1 MLKGLVTM
9 SAIEVERL
17 AVIQRV
23 QEGRLTQVKAAE
35 LLGLSSRQLRRLQ
48 VAHGRLGPSG
58 LVSKRRGRPSNN
70 AMASGLAEAAMAL
83 VRERYADFGPT
94 LAAEKLA
101 ELHSLRVSR
110 ETLRKWMVAAGLW
123 TSRRARAVQVH
134 QPRSRRECLG
144 ELVQI
149 DGSEHPWFEDRGQ
162 PCTLLVFVDDATSR
176 LMELRFVAS
185 ESTFDY
191 FESTKAYLRRHG
203 KPTAFYSDKHSIF
216 RVAREG
222 TTGRGAGISQFGRAL
237 GQLGIDI
244 ICANTAQAKGRV
256 ERMNRTLQDRL
267 VKELRLRGICNTSD
281 GNAFL
286 PAFTEDFNRRFARPA
301 RNPLDAHRPL
311 QDGESLEQIFAWRE
325 TRTMSRDLVV
335 HYKRTT
341 YLVQAT
347 QETRRLAGSKRQVEV
362 LESADG
368 QIEIQHQGRSL
379 PYLIYGQQ
387 PSISPGEIVE
397 NKRLG
402 AALSAIQASHDLRDA
417 KRLASRRTTLRQKDA
432 IQRARAE
439 AALPP
444 VPTTP
449 TTLHPVA
456 AYMADFAEEQRLKRK
471 RHNDVTN
478 ERKRQRQVAASLART
493 VDQPLPDR
501 TFLLSQEADIST

>member
-9 SAIEVERL
+9 SASEVERL

-48 VAHGRLGPSG
+48 IAHRRLGAGG

-70 AMASGLAEAAMAL
+70 AIGAGVAEAALAL

-94 LAAEKLA
+94 LAVEKLA
-101 ELHSLRVSR
+101 ELHGLHVSR
-110 ETLRKWMVAAGLW
+110 ETLRKWMIAAGLW
-123 TSRRARAVQVH
+123 TSRRDRAVQIH
-134 QPRSRRECLG
+134 QPRSRRECFG

-149 DGSEHPWFEDRGQ
+149 DGSEHPWFEDRGP
-162 PCTLLVFVDDATSR
+162 PCTLLVFVDDATGR
-176 LMELRFVAS
+176 LMELRFVVS
-185 ESTFDY
+185 ESAFDY
-191 FESTKAYLRRHG
+191 FESTKAYLRRCG

-222 TTGRGAGISQFGRAL
+222 TTGRDAGVTQFGRAL

-267 VKELRLRGICNTSD
+267 VKELRLRGICNISD
-281 GNAFL
+281 GNGFL
-286 PAFTEDFNRRFARPA
+286 PAFMEDFNRRFARPA
-301 RNPLDAHRPL
+301 RNPHDAHRPL
-311 QDGESLEQIFAWRE
+311 QDGENLEQIFAWRE

-335 HYKRTT
+335 HYKRRT

-347 QETRRLAGSKRQVEV
+347 EVTRGLAGSKRQVEV

-368 QIEIQHQGRSL
+368 RVEIQHQGCSL
-379 PYLIYGQQ
+379 PYLIYDQQ
-387 PSISPGEIVE
+387 PRISQGEIVE

-402 AALSAIQASHDLRDA
+402 AALSMIQASQDLRDA
-417 KRLASRRTTLRQKDA
+417 ERLASRRVTLRQKAA
-432 IQRARAE
+432 IRQARAE
-439 AALPP
+439 AGLPP
-444 VPTTP
+444 VPTVSTDRD
-449 TTLHPVA
+449 PVGV
-456 AYMADFAEEQRLKRK
+456 YMARFAEEQRLKRK
-471 RHNDVTN
+471 RHADVSN
-478 ERKRQRQVAASLART
+478 ERQRQRQVAAALART
-493 VDQPLPDR
+493 VDRTPLIPLR
-501 TFLLSQEADIST
+501 PEPSPASPGC